1 MSDVVSKEVVR
12 NIQFNKLNTKVIAS
26 TLPLHQRRT
35 WKSEKKKKKGGG
47 WGEPRT
53 FWFDKGEL
61 MGILYL
67 FGWQMGVGTI
77 FGQNFTPSA
86 YHINNLASKIPDVST
101 LMQVNQY
108 KTYTK
113 FGEKK

>member
-1 MSDVVSKEVVR
+1 MSDLVSKEVVR

-35 WKSEKKKKKGGG
+35 WKSQKKRGG
-47 WGEPRT
+47 PRT

-67 FGWQMGVGTI
+67 FGWQMGVRTI

-86 YHINNLASKIPDVST
+86 YHVNNLASKISDVST
-101 LMQVNQY
+101 LMRVNQY

-113 FGEKK
+113 F

>member
-1 MSDVVSKEVVR
+1 MSKEVVR

-35 WKSEKKKKKGGG
+35 WKSPKKTRGRGG
-47 WGEPRT
+47 GEPRT
-53 FWFDKGEL
+53 FWFDKGGL

-86 YHINNLASKIPDVST
+86 YHVNNLASKISDVST
-101 LMQVNQY
+101 LMQVNQC